1 MTLEALVNVWN
12 NFVQFF
18 HDSMLLSLGVL
29 LFCGFFIGQLFEK
42 IKLPAITG
50 YIVTGLLLGE
60 SMTGIIHAEMSENM
74 KHITEIALGFIA
86 LTIGGEFSISK
97 LRRTGVR
104 IFVLTLFEAIG
115 AFIFVSAAL
124 TLAGLRL
131 PIALILGS
139 ISAATAPAA
148 TVVIIRELRVRGDF
162 VDHLYGVVAF
172 DDAVC
177 VILFGLVFAA
187 VSPILSEMAVHAS
200 FLITLLHSVSEV
212 VFSFLLGIVG
222 GVITH
227 MLTIKRQKINE
238 ILLISL
244 AILFIISAFATA
256 VKLSQLLA
264 TMAMGATL
272 INLSNKN
279 HRIFNYIEPLTAPVF
294 SMFFILAG
302 TELDVK
308 VFTQTSV
315 VGLGLLYLVSRFA
328 GKFIGINIGGLLTK
342 TPDRIR
348 RYLSFCL
355 FPQAG
360 VAIGLA
366 LFVQASPLIVHA
378 SDRIQHTFILIVN
391 IVLLSVFINELIG
404 PAISKFGIKKGL
416 NL

>member
-1 MTLEALVNVWN
+1 MDVLVNVWN
-12 NFVQFF
+12 NFIQFF
-18 HDSMLLSLGVL
+18 HDSMVLSLGVL

-60 SMTGIIHAEMSENM
+60 SMTGIIHAEMGDNM

-104 IFVLTLFEAIG
+104 ILVLTLFEALG
-115 AFIFVSAAL
+115 AFILVSTVL

-148 TVVIIRELRVRGDF
+148 TVVIIRELRARGDF

-187 VSPILSEMAVHAS
+187 VSPILSQTAAHAS
-200 FLITLLHSVSEV
+200 FVTTFLHSVFEV
-212 VFSFLLGIVG
+212 VFSLLLGVAG
-222 GVITH
+222 GAVTH

-238 ILLISL
+238 ILLVSL

-256 VKLSQLLA
+256 VKLSPLLA

-272 INLSNKN
+272 TNLSHKN
-279 HRIFNYIEPLTAPVF
+279 HRIFNYIEPLTPPVF
-294 SMFFILAG
+294 AMFFILAG
-302 TELDVK
+302 TELDVE
-308 VFTQTSV
+308 VFSHGAV
-315 VGLGLLYLVSRFA
+315 IGLGLLYLLSRFA
-328 GKFIGINIGGLLTK
+328 GKMAGINIGGLITK
-342 TPDRIR
+342 TPARIR
-348 RYLSFCL
+348 RYLGFCL

-366 LFVQASPLIVHA
+366 LFVQASPLITHA
-378 SDRIQHTFILIVN
+378 SDQIRDVFILIVN
-391 IVLLSVFINELIG
+391 IVLLSVFINEMIG